1 MRNFSDE
8 TSMGLIERG
17 EEILKELN
25 LVLRIKCDKNAPNLN

>member
-17 EEILKELN
+17 EEIIK
-25 LVLRIKCDKNAPNLN
+25 RIKSGVKN